1 MLNISPRLEPLIS
14 AEISNKGLPS
24 DFASTVSDYYL
35 TLASEIALTA
45 HQRITDLNSTLFVG
59 VFGSQGSGK
68 STLAD
73 FLKLILEQQ
82 FNTSTVVMSLDDF
95 YLTREQRQKL
105 STDIHPLLIT
115 RGVPGT
121 HDIEL
126 LNNTIDQLKNFDSS
140 VPVRVPVFEKANDDR
155 APLADWQNISTKPK
169 VIILEGWC
177 VGVGPQLESELQIP
191 VNDLERS
198 MDKDAH
204 WRGFVNQKL
213 AGSYATVFNQL
224 DKLVAL
230 VAPSFDCVHQ
240 WRSLQE
246 SKLID
251 KLEQAGLS
259 TAETMS
265 DEQITFFIAHY
276 QRITEH
282 ALASLPSYANWCLAM
297 DENHRITGLSKSEN
311 VEKR

>member
-1 MLNISPRLEPLIS
+1 LI
-14 AEISNKGLPS
+14 
-24 DFASTVSDYYL
+24 
-35 TLASEIALTA
+35 
-45 HQRITDLNSTLFVG
+45 G

-73 FLKLILEQQ
+73 FLKLILEHQ

-95 YLTREQRQKL
+95 YLTRAQRRQL
-105 STDIHPLLIT
+105 AVDVHPLLST

-126 LNNTIDQLKNFDSS
+126 LNNTIDQLKNFENST
-140 VPVRVPVFEKANDDR
+140 PVRVPVFEKANDDR
-155 APLADWQNISTKPK
+155 APFTHWQNISTKPK
-169 VIILEGWC
+169 VVILEGWC
-177 VGVGPQLESELQIP
+177 VGVRPQREAELEVA

-204 WRGFVNQKL
+204 WRGFVNQQL
-213 AGSYATVFNQL
+213 ADRYASVFSQL
-224 DKLVAL
+224 DKLIAL

-251 KLEQAGLS
+251 TLERAGQS
-259 TAETMS
+259 TAATMS

-282 ALASLPSYANWCLAM
+282 ALASLPNYADWCLAI
-297 DENHRITGLSKSEN
+297 DETHKITGLTRLAS
-311 VEKR
+311 VV

>member
-1 MLNISPRLEPLIS
+1 MAYISPRLEPLIS
-14 AEISNKGLPS
+14 AEISKKGLPS
-24 DFASTVSDYYL
+24 DFANTVTDYYL
-35 TLASEIALTA
+35 TLASEIASASSQTSSGLE
-45 HQRITDLNSTLFVG
+45 STLLVG

-95 YLTREQRQKL
+95 YLTLEQRRQL
-105 STDIHPLLIT
+105 SIDTHPLLIT

-126 LNNTIDQLKNFDSS
+126 LSETIDQLKTFDGST
-140 VPVRVPVFEKANDDR
+140 PVRVPVFAKANDDR
-155 APLADWQNISTKPK
+155 APFAHWQTISSKPK

-177 VGVGPQLESELQIP
+177 VGVRPQLESELTEA

-198 MDKDAH
+198 MDEDAR
-204 WRGFVNQKL
+204 WRYFVNQKL
-213 AGSYATVFNQL
+213 AGRYATVFTQL
-224 DKLVAL
+224 DKLIAL

-246 SKLID
+246 SKLTD
-251 KLEQAGLS
+251 KLELAGQS
-259 TAETMS
+259 TAATMS
-265 DEQITFFIAHY
+265 DEQIKFFIAHY

-282 ALASLPSYANWCLAM
+282 ALATLPNYADWCLAI
-297 DENHRITGLSKSEN
+297 DKTHKITGLTKGASD
-311 VEKR
+311 

>member
-1 MLNISPRLEPLIS
+1 MPYISPRLEPRIS
-14 AEISNKGLPS
+14 DEIVSKGLPS
-24 DFASTVSDYYL
+24 DFASTIADYYL
-35 TLASEIALTA
+35 SLASEIALAADPIDTHLGSA
-45 HQRITDLNSTLFVG
+45 LLIG

-95 YLTREQRQKL
+95 YLTREQRRQL
-105 STDIHPLLIT
+105 AVDVHPLLST

-126 LNNTIDQLKNFDSS
+126 LNNTINQLKTFDAAK
-140 VPVRVPVFEKANDDR
+140 PVRVPVFEKARDDR
-155 APLADWQNISTKPK
+155 APLAHWQSISTKPK

-177 VGVGPQLESELQIP
+177 VGVRPQLEAELQIP

-198 MDKDAH
+198 MDQDAR
-204 WRGFVNQKL
+204 WRGFVNQQL
-213 AGSYATVFNQL
+213 ADGYTSLFKQL
-224 DKLVAL
+224 DKLIAL
-230 VAPSFDCVHQ
+230 VAPSFDCVYQ

-246 SKLID
+246 TKLID
-251 KLEQAGLS
+251 KLERAGQS
-259 TAETMS
+259 TAATMS

-282 ALASLPSYANWCLAM
+282 ALASLPNYADWCLPI
-297 DENHRITGLSKSEN
+297 DNNHRITGLTRLAK
-311 VEKR
+311 VE

>member
-1 MLNISPRLEPLIS
+1 MAYTSPRLESLIS
-14 AEISNKGLPS
+14 AEISKKGLPS
-24 DFASTVSDYYL
+24 DFVSTVTNYYL
-35 TLASEIALTA
+35 TLASEIASAANQTSSGLE
-45 HQRITDLNSTLFVG
+45 STLLVG

-82 FNTSTVVMSLDDF
+82 FDTSTVAMSLDDF
-95 YLTREQRQKL
+95 YLTREQRRQL
-105 STDIHPLLIT
+105 SIDTHPLLIT

-126 LNNTIDQLKNFDSS
+126 LNDTIDQLKIFTGSS
-140 VPVRVPVFEKANDDR
+140 PVRVPVFEKAIDDR
-155 APLADWQNISTKPK
+155 APFAHWQTISTKPK

-177 VGVGPQLESELQIP
+177 VGVRPQLEAELQIAA
-191 VNDLERS
+191 NDLERT
-198 MDKDAH
+198 MDQDAR
-204 WRGFVNQKL
+204 WRGFVNQQL
-213 AGSYATVFNQL
+213 ADRYATVFKQL
-224 DKLVAL
+224 DKLIAL

-246 SKLID
+246 TKLID

-259 TAETMS
+259 TAATMS
-265 DEQITFFIAHY
+265 DQQIKFFIAHY

-282 ALASLPSYANWCLAM
+282 ALASLPSYADWCLAI
-297 DENHRITGLSKSEN
+297 DKTHRITGLTKQA
-311 VEKR
+311 